1 MPFFNSQFNYFL
13 LIWMCHSRAIN
24 RLLERCLRVIY
35 SDKQSSFSELLE
47 KDGSVSVH
55 MRNIESLAI
64 EMFLVN
70 RKLPPQN
77 MTNIL
82 IKKGNSRY

>member
-1 MPFFNSQFNYFL
+1 MPFFNSQFNYFP